1 VYAHG
6 GFASVRTAP
15 GQGATFRVT
24 LPLAPEAQ
32 GDAEDP
38 GTEEPGTEE
47 PATTVAEPRDVG
59 A

>member
-1 VYAHG
+1 
-6 GFASVRTAP
+6 VRTAP
-15 GQGATFRVT
+15 GLGATFRVT

-38 GTEEPGTEE
+38 GTEDPGTEE
-47 PATTVAEPRDVG
+47 PGTGEPAAAAQARDVG

>member
-1 VYAHG
+1 
-6 GFASVRTAP
+6 
-15 GQGATFRVT
+15 VT